1 MNVRGSGAVRRHLVR
16 AWQVHQFDDPRD
28 AMTLADVP
36 APEPGP
42 GQICV
47 RVLAAPANFPDVLM
61 CQGRYG
67 RVTFLP

>member
-1 MNVRGSGAVRRHLVR
+1 MTNRYDLSLIAVNR
-16 AWQVHQFDDPRD
+16 
-28 AMTLADVP
+28 DVP
-36 APEPGP
+36 EPEPGP